1 MNLFFSSD
9 HVQKLETL
17 LRMLDN
23 DTVEIHQI
31 KDIKDDLEYYIE
43 NCRDP
48 DFMENDMLYEDIDGL
63 EEMLLDVGL
72 NFLFIYFLSLH
83 ITQLLN

>member
-1 MNLFFSSD
+1 
-9 HVQKLETL
+9 
-17 LRMLDN
+17 MLDS
-23 DTVEIHQI
+23 DAVEIHQI

-72 NFLFIYFLSLH
+72 NFLFIYFTILIYMNL
-83 ITQLLN
+83 IFNIVL

>member
-1 MNLFFSSD
+1 
-9 HVQKLETL
+9 
-17 LRMLDN
+17 MLDN

-72 NFLFIYFLSLH
+72 NFLFIYFLSFLCLKISWNWRH
-83 ITQLLN
+83 

>member
-1 MNLFFSSD
+1 
-9 HVQKLETL
+9 
-17 LRMLDN
+17 MLDN

-72 NFLFIYFLSLH
+72 NFLLNYFLSLH
-83 ITQLLN
+83 ITQFSIAELEEMLLDVGPKPTILF

>member
-1 MNLFFSSD
+1 
-9 HVQKLETL
+9 
-17 LRMLDN
+17 MLDN

-72 NFLFIYFLSLH
+72 NFLFIYFLSFLMFKNLVNL
-83 ITQLLN
+83 TSLTTFKDSFTRFSK